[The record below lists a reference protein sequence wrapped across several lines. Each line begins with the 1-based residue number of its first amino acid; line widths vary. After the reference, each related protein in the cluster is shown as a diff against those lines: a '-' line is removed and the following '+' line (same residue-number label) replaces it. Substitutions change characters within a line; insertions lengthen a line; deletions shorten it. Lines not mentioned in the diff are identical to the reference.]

1 MRSPIFESSPA
12 KRPRTRAAG
21 LPPNAPGSQAGF
33 TYVVL
38 LIAVAIIGMT
48 AAAALQAGSL
58 LQRREAEQ
66 ALLVAGADFCGALD
80 AYAKATPAG
89 QPTAPPTLASLLRDP
104 RYPGTVRH
112 LRRVPFDP
120 MTGKADWGL
129 VRTPD
134 GQGIAGVYSLSTA
147 HPIKLDGFDPRF
159 RDFHGATSYT
169 GWVFMATAV
178 PVVPLPAASA
188 H

>member
-1 MRSPIFESSPA
+1 MRSAE
-12 KRPRTRAAG
+12 
-21 LPPNAPGSQAGF
+21 AGF
-33 TYVVL
+33 TYVAL

-58 LQRREAEQ
+58 LQRREAER
-66 ALLVAGADFCGALD
+66 ALLVAGADFCSALD

-89 QPTAPPTLASLLRDP
+89 QPTAPPTLANLLRDP
-104 RYPGTVRH
+104 RYPGTVRY

-120 MTGKADWGL
+120 MTGKPEWGL
-129 VRTPD
+129 AKTPD

-147 HPIKLDGFDPRF
+147 HPIKLDGFDARF
-159 RDFHGATSYT
+159 RDFRGATSYA

-178 PVVPLPAASA
+178 PATPVVPVAR
-188 H
+188 